1 MFDMGFAE
9 LALIFIIGLVILGPE
24 RLPKA
29 ARTVGL
35 WIGRARGTFNNLRNE
50 LEREVLDQ
58 DVKARLEKQMREMGL
73 DEESIRKAKESLL
86 TPDEIARARQPLNP
100 DKDSAP
106 SPDKP
111 SSTPP
116 PNANE

>member
-29 ARTVGL
+29 ARTLGN

-86 TPDEIARARQPLNP
+86 TPEEISRARQPLKKTEGSETP
-100 DKDSAP
+100 P
-106 SPDKP
+106 SPP
-111 SSTPP
+111 SSSTS
-116 PNANE
+116 NE